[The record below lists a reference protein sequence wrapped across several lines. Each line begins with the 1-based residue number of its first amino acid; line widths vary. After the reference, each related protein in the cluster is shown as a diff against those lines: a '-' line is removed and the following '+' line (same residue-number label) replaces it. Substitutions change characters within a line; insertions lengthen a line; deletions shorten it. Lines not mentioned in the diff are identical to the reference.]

1 MTIQERLAR
10 PEGEEQFFIND
21 IKLLINPSDIVSL
34 DDDYVVEE
42 TFLRSHGVFAH
53 KSRHANSK
61 IKITLPFEVP
71 PLSTAASKDEPNHQ
85 YIRLITQVS
94 HYPFCFIKSNRVRTY
109 VSPSSLSETEYMIF
123 AVDEVRVTQD
133 VTLGN
138 MLILEL
144 VLIFFNHI
152 PLIKDFQFT
161 DKIVFNK
168 FKKELADKDLILG
181 TTLASAEGAYKEGSL
196 KDDRRYVNKIV
207 SDLSQSTS
215 FNEYT
220 KHILNKILTN
230 IELIN
235 KRTKATSITN
245 FGVGLGIP
253 YISEVNADILV
264 GRELTQVL
272 GSDFKMVTVTKITPN
287 NNAFTDL
294 VTGGDNAQQFDMA
307 SRGNVPSRQDVPPP
321 VPSLEQQREERR
333 RNNPNLPPPSDGKA
347 IGLGGAKAMYIGKD
361 ANGNAVTITRPDPYA
376 EAENKRREEEAKRK
390 AEDDRK
396 AYVDNWGNSSED
408 EIQKIIAANAKELFI
423 NYSELPLQ
431 KEVGVSVQ
439 SITVTRKNRLALHPI
454 GGFKHPVIQYMG
466 NYATDVTM
474 KLAFDTQ
481 NKYGSELGPSLL
493 MKQAN
498 SQLEYNRVYWP
509 EATAHNYLKIYS
521 LATALMGT
529 EMFLPAQSQ
538 IIASASNNGLEI
550 GVFNFIETNIEEFL
564 KETSVRGS
572 GIKNTANYNKYMNDI
587 LIDLTNY
594 FRKNFPGIAT
604 LKNDPVFNIYASMID
619 VIAKE
624 YYETRIYELFHGENL
639 KINSN
644 KSSLKIRDLLDD
656 KELKRYLDFL
666 SRSILKI
673 RQLALNNKE
682 GDRDKELTHITDK
695 VASTYGENNPTIKA
709 YIQKILTEGFS
720 GSIGL
725 NSYLDQLMLH
735 LNEDAKYSSITVKYL
750 ENYLTLFSFNVKR
763 FNSAAIPDLYL
774 ENLTLNITEKIE
786 NDVASIN
793 EIALQSM
800 TPFFFIKETPHLTD
814 TNIEDQILQ
823 LQNLDTLQENIVA
836 MSKANIEGDKLEWGG
851 DNPNIDAAIPLR
863 YGNVVDERIYETA
876 KLTEDELKALYEAN
890 LKAEEEERKRKGAQA
905 TEATEP
911 VKAEQTV
918 SINTQDLTVQGM
930 NQSQINWMVVV
941 YKAFIELNLDSTLA
955 AALTAEVGREGDYK
969 EINMFGTHKDDG
981 NSKSN
986 LGIIS
991 FQGTRR
997 ENLMSFMKARGFE
1010 LVDNQFPKTEE
1021 CVKAQAAFTIS
1032 ELEGTYKDIYG
1043 VILQEIEKGA
1053 TADDLSDKVYAPYS
1067 VSTYGPMTGLKSGD
1081 KGNIKYGKPLLVSYI
1096 GWVWG
1101 DNDRYNGVW
1110 QAANSKRRG
1119 YLKNLENILLTH
1131 ATASPKVNPKANNEI
1146 VTLKEHAILDN
1157 TLKSFFVNVLYDGD
1171 TAKEAVVLPAN
1182 KPIISLRFADINAP
1196 EIKKS
1201 DADPT
1206 PEHYALESRDR
1217 TKAWLSEYNN
1227 IIYIPAAL
1235 LGKET
1240 ETGSFA
1246 NRGLAFKIYVRKGPN
1261 IYYEVAEKSLKEGW
1275 AKALTGN
1282 LAKENKYKE
1291 WENEAKTALR
1301 GLWKPSTTVAA
1312 DANNPNPIVVL
1323 AIPKNLF
1330 DRTVNHGTKRGDKL
1344 AEDIL
1349 PIKVRPGDNWAI
1361 TSGFGLR
1368 TRASTSGGGVSSS
1381 NHSGIDLA
1389 NFGANGTEGAALI
1402 ALGTGVVINKGN
1414 HGATK
1419 GYGHF
1424 ITIRYTP
1431 QISALYGHMKQ
1442 ASNLKIGDSVQKGQV
1457 VGLVGNTGNSS
1468 GAHLHFEMLHDN
1480 KAFNFHALKTGQLS
1494 GHFADP
1500 AAALNWDKLSID
1512 VASSLPTYLTQP
1524 IKTGVKKT
1532 PKEYSLF
1539 NEKIL
1544 YEFFKQNMKKTIN
1557 RGLLTSV
1564 PSIKVYV
1571 TIGNEDQDLFFTNG
1585 VKIQYY
1591 EINGIRAV
1599 KLKTNDDKN
1608 PIDVMSLVIAD
1619 AAFVNT
1625 DHMAGLRKLEMVDI
1639 EKIGTDLETQFKND
1653 RIKLRPGMKLH
1664 VRMGY
1669 CADDKTEIL
1678 TENGWVR
1685 YNQLKEKDKVYTL
1698 NHESG
1703 IAEWNEVEKVN
1714 IFNVVEED
1722 MVSIEG
1728 QIHSSL
1734 TTLGH
1739 KWPVLKHDHK
1749 NQRSRTWTTSKDLL
1763 TNHHL
1768 ILGAE
1773 SLSIPKIKKYS
1784 DSFVEL
1790 IAWFWTEGSIV
1801 NNNSLTRNPS
1811 ARISQSS
1818 KVNLENIL
1826 RIRKASEDY
1835 FNSKSQDLGTGN
1847 RYQKSAKK
1855 RWREGKRATRDE
1867 VVFFYNTEATKDLLS
1882 VAQNRVVSLD
1892 FIKSL
1897 TKHQLEL
1904 FIKVSNLA
1912 DGYNGKNHTSGFIL
1926 SQKNPEMLKAIEL
1939 ACILLGYRVK
1949 TYTDNKIIK
1958 DRQGNDY
1965 QMTNLSV
1972 GYRATVGFTDIR
1984 PTYTKYTGVTW
1995 CPTTKNHTWLA
2006 KRDGKVFFTGNS
2018 NDPNDL
2024 DIVFNGSVISTR
2036 NLSATSIEVICE
2048 SFGKEL
2054 LGEIIGHNKPK
2065 SLGGG
2070 WNASTGTLFA
2080 DVLLSNSIYHFGK
2093 TWSLAR
2099 SILFTQ
2105 NAGDSSD
2112 PEAKT
2117 LLQSSRED
2125 PKERVGETNIF
2136 NMNYYFGVKFL
2147 SAKALRH
2154 RVYTNIYTA
2163 EVEYHDDEFD
2173 SPLVSMGANL
2183 FQIGKPTRYSFYAFH
2198 DTPWSVMKQ
2207 AEYRHPGTIAK
2218 PLWYEDRCT
2227 MFYGIKEQCYIAREG
2242 NTTLQQMAVAETIS
2256 GKVGNVN
2263 YGDGGVSAPGAVA
2276 MVGATGAALVATAL
2290 APATLVVL
2298 GTGFLASLL
2307 LITLYGEDKIKAA
2320 NTNFLDQ
2327 YYLRRV
2333 ERMAP
2338 AVEFHIITCKSNLI
2352 SNGIKLNSDYKTKL
2366 NVSYFIDDRDVSD
2379 GYDRNFDSFAMQ
2391 SDDNLNA
2398 FDIREGE
2405 INLAGCDGKYMS
2417 YRYGTTGL
2425 MKEAETMYGGSI
2437 FILGQPNMK
2446 AGDYAY
2452 LDDSTLRL
2460 QGIIKIRECYHHF
2473 DEKRGFITEIVPG
2486 QYVEP
2491 AQFMRSPL
2499 FLKFGLAGQNIANL
2513 LKEQSHFTSRD
2524 FSDYSDT
2531 IAIMHQVITLGE
2543 LQGLD
2548 YFNSLIIENPYT
2560 TITTS
2565 TTAAFFYLTL
2575 RRVLGK
2581 LSTRPLGFISN
2592 MFKFGATST
2601 RFGWYLGTNA
2611 ARIAVGTLTASY
2623 RGLAGLRAAAK
2634 ANPGFVSKTSA
2645 IYATMQAKGSA
2656 LIQTARELPAK
2667 IGVATAA
2674 ARAGTVTTRL
2684 GEGIRIILRFV
2695 KVSPLGLLLDV
2706 FFTLALAYVFAKVE
2720 EDKFARQPL
2729 VFYPLIRHGK
2739 TYTAGMSGVIRNGK
2753 FASLKMELGKTW
2765 KAVKRATTIV
2775 NANRENSNLAPVFN
2789 FANNPSAYRKITPS
2803 FALSKEELIKDP
2815 IYIELS
2821 GQRPSR

>member
-10 PEGEEQFFIND
+10 PEGEEQFYIND

-61 IKITLPFEVP
+61 IKVTLPFEVP
-71 PLSTAASKDEPNHQ
+71 PISTVTSKDEPNHQ
-85 YIRLITQVS
+85 YIRLIAQVS

-152 PLIKDFQFT
+152 PLVKDFQFT

-181 TTLASAEGAYKEGSL
+181 TTLASSENAYKEGSL

-207 SDLSQSTS
+207 PDLSQSTS

-245 FGVGLGIP
+245 FGVGLGVP

-294 VTGGDNAQQFDMA
+294 VTGGDNAQQFDGA
-307 SRGNVPSRQDVPPP
+307 SKGNVPSRETPKPTIR
-321 VPSLEQQREERR
+321 EQQEELRN
-333 RNNPNLPPPSDGKA
+333 NNPNLPQVSSGNPLITGTTSNF
-347 IGLGGAKAMYIGKD
+347 IIGKD
-361 ANGNAVTITRPDPYA
+361 ANGNTITTPRPNAYV
-376 EAENKRREEEAKRK
+376 ELENKRREEEAKRK
-390 AEDDRK
+390 AEDQRK
-396 AYVDNWGNSSED
+396 TYVDNWGNSSED

-587 LIDLTNY
+587 LLDLTNY
-594 FRKNFPGIAT
+594 FIKNFTGIAT
-604 LKNDPVFNIYASMID
+604 LKNDPVFNIYASMVD
-619 VIAKE
+619 VIAEE

-639 KINSN
+639 KINPNS
-644 KSSLKIRDLLDD
+644 SSLKIRDLPDD

-682 GDRDKELTHITDK
+682 GDQDKELTQITDK
-695 VASTYGENNPTIKA
+695 IASAYGKNNPTIKA

-763 FNSAAIPDLYL
+763 FNSVAIPDLYL

-863 YGNVVDERIYETA
+863 YGNVIDERIYETA
-876 KLTEDELKALYEAN
+876 KLTE
-890 LKAEEEERKRKGAQA
+890 EERKRKGAQA
-905 TEATEP
+905 TGTTEA

-930 NQSQINWMVVV
+930 RQSQINWMVVV

-955 AALTAEVGREGDYK
+955 AALTAEVGREGEYL

-981 NSKSN
+981 NSKTN

-991 FQGTRR
+991 FQGNRR
-997 ENLMSFMKARGFE
+997 ENLISFMKARGFE

-1021 CVKAQAAFTIS
+1021 CIKAQAAFIVS

-1053 TADDLSDKVYAPYS
+1053 TADDLSDKVYAPYAS
-1067 VSTYGPMTGLKSGD
+1067 ASTYGPLARLESGN

-1101 DNDRYNGVW
+1101 DDVRYKGVW
-1110 QAANSKRRG
+1110 QRANNKRRG

-1131 ATASPKVNPKANNEI
+1131 ATANPKVNPKANSEV
-1146 VTLKEHAILDN
+1146 VTLKEHAIPDN
-1157 TLKSFFVNVLYDGD
+1157 TLRAFFVNVLYDGD
-1171 TAKEAVVLPAN
+1171 TATEAVVLPAN
-1182 KPIISLRFADINAP
+1182 KPTIPLRFSDINAP

-1201 DADPT
+1201 DTDPT
-1206 PEHYALESRDR
+1206 PEHYALESRDN
-1217 TKAWLSEYNN
+1217 TKAWLAQYNN

-1240 ETGSFA
+1240 EAGSFA

-1282 LAKENKYKE
+1282 LAKEKKYKE

-1312 DANNPNPIVVL
+1312 DANNPNPIVDL

-1344 AEDIL
+1344 ADDIV

-1368 TRASTSGGGVSSS
+1368 TRVSTSGGVSSS
-1381 NHSGIDLA
+1381 NHPGIDLA
-1389 NFGANGTEGAALI
+1389 NFGANGTEGAELI

-1414 HGATK
+1414 HGAKK

-1424 ITIRYTP
+1424 LTIRYTTK
-1431 QISALYGHMKQ
+1431 ISTLYGHMKQ
-1442 ASNLKIGDSVQKGQV
+1442 ASNLEIGDSVQKGQV

-1468 GAHLHFEMLHDN
+1468 GAHLHFEMLYDGVH
-1480 KAFNFHALKTGQLS
+1480 FNFHALKTGQLS
-1494 GHFADP
+1494 AHFANP
-1500 AAALNWDKLSID
+1500 SATLNWDKLNID

-1524 IKTGVKKT
+1524 IKTEVKKT

-1539 NEKIL
+1539 NEKII

-1599 KLKTNDDKN
+1599 KLKTNDDRN

-1669 CADDKTEIL
+1669 
-1678 TENGWVR
+1678 
-1685 YNQLKEKDKVYTL
+1685 
-1698 NHESG
+1698 
-1703 IAEWNEVEKVN
+1703 
-1714 IFNVVEED
+1714 
-1722 MVSIEG
+1722 
-1728 QIHSSL
+1728 
-1734 TTLGH
+1734 
-1739 KWPVLKHDHK
+1739 
-1749 NQRSRTWTTSKDLL
+1749 
-1763 TNHHL
+1763 
-1768 ILGAE
+1768 
-1773 SLSIPKIKKYS
+1773 
-1784 DSFVEL
+1784 
-1790 IAWFWTEGSIV
+1790 
-1801 NNNSLTRNPS
+1801 
-1811 ARISQSS
+1811 
-1818 KVNLENIL
+1818 
-1826 RIRKASEDY
+1826 
-1835 FNSKSQDLGTGN
+1835 
-1847 RYQKSAKK
+1847 
-1855 RWREGKRATRDE
+1855 
-1867 VVFFYNTEATKDLLS
+1867 
-1882 VAQNRVVSLD
+1882 
-1892 FIKSL
+1892 
-1897 TKHQLEL
+1897 
-1904 FIKVSNLA
+1904 
-1912 DGYNGKNHTSGFIL
+1912 
-1926 SQKNPEMLKAIEL
+1926 
-1939 ACILLGYRVK
+1939 
-1949 TYTDNKIIK
+1949 
-1958 DRQGNDY
+1958 
-1965 QMTNLSV
+1965 
-1972 GYRATVGFTDIR
+1972 
-1984 PTYTKYTGVTW
+1984 
-1995 CPTTKNHTWLA
+1995 
-2006 KRDGKVFFTGNS
+2006 S

-2099 SILFTQ
+2099 SILHSQ

-2117 LLQSSRED
+2117 LLQSYRED

-2154 RVYTNIYTA
+2154 RIYTNIYTA
-2163 EVEYHDDEFD
+2163 EIEHHDDEFD
-2173 SPLVSMGANL
+2173 SPLASMVANL

-2256 GKVGNVN
+2256 GKVGNIN
-2263 YGDGGVSAPGAVA
+2263 YGDGGISAPGAIA

-2290 APATLVVL
+2290 APATMVVL
-2298 GTGFLASLL
+2298 GGGFLASLL
-2307 LITLYGEDKIKAA
+2307 LKTLYGEDKIKAA

-2405 INLAGCDGKYMS
+2405 VNLAGCDGKYMS

-2611 ARIAVGTLTASY
+2611 GRIAVGTLTASY
-2623 RGLAGLRAAAK
+2623 RGLGGLRAAAK

-2656 LIQTARELPAK
+2656 LIQTAKELPAK

-2674 ARAGTVTTRL
+2674 ARTGTVTTRL
-2684 GEGIRIILRFV
+2684 GEGARIILRFG
-2695 KVSPLGLLLDV
+2695 KVNPLGLLLDV

-2789 FANNPSAYRKITPS
+2789 FINNPSAYRKITPS